1 MSELHNNAPTMPR
14 HDPQGDSSSD
24 MVVATAA
31 ESVIRSVDRVL
42 RPDQDEPFVMTCG
55 GLSRLRRK
63 TA

>member
-1 MSELHNNAPTMPR
+1 MSELHNNAPTMP
-14 HDPQGDSSSD
+14 HHNPQGDSPND
-24 MVVATAA
+24 MVAATATQ
-31 ESVIRSVDRVL
+31 SVIQSVDRVL